1 MIVCH
6 NIESSTFFTV
16 DYKNITFVID
26 HSNNDMSQIK
36 EQTAIKTT
44 YFSII
49 GNTVLALLKWLAG
62 FFGNSYALIADAIE
76 STADIFSSFLVLL
89 GLKYAQRPADE
100 NHPYGHGRVE
110 PLITFIVVGFL
121 IVSATIIAYES
132 IENIGTPHEL
142 PKPWT
147 LFVLGGIII
156 WKESS
161 YRIVMKKS
169 RETNS
174 SSLKADAWHHRSD
187 AITSVAAFIGISI
200 ALVLGKGYENA
211 DDYAALF
218 AAGFILYN
226 CYHIFRPALG
236 EIMDENI
243 YEEVIE
249 EIRKYALEVA
259 GIKATEKCYVRKSG
273 TKYHVDLHAIVDS
286 EITVKEGHA
295 LAHELKDYLI
305 EHIPD
310 LGHVMIHIEPST
322 YID

>member
-1 MIVCH
+1 
-6 NIESSTFFTV
+6 
-16 DYKNITFVID
+16 
-26 HSNNDMSQIK
+26 MSQIK

-49 GNTVLALLKWLAG
+49 GNTILALLKWLAG

-236 EIMDENI
+236 EIMDENV

-273 TKYHVDLHAIVDS
+273 TKFHVDLHAIVDS

-295 LAHELKDYLI
+295 LSHELKDYLI